1 MPTEDI
7 LDMYPGL
14 RETITKNG
22 FSADDPKSVR
32 AVVEAA
38 AKHWREDRQAAYY
51 LQHAEYAIA
60 ADKLQSCF
68 TFSTRINCLK
78 NEDAAYKEAE
88 DKLLQNV
95 FVSPEV
101 SLDLRNYRD
110 VINTMPKEKAKEFA
124 HTAQKCNDS
133 PTDAEYLASTN
144 IWNKKASPEI
154 KPKTNILTA
163 NFAISPTALPMQTK
177 S

>member
-1 MPTEDI
+1 MTTTSEFLAIAQMYTNLKQQGINTFEYTATLNGKEKTVKMPTEDI

-38 AKHWREDRQAAYY
+38 ARHWREDRQAAYY

-68 TFSTRINCLK
+68 TFPPGLT
-78 NEDAAYKEAE
+78 
-88 DKLLQNV
+88 
-95 FVSPEV
+95 VS
-101 SLDLRNYRD
+101 
-110 VINTMPKEKAKEFA
+110 K
-124 HTAQKCNDS
+124 
-133 PTDAEYLASTN
+133 
-144 IWNKKASPEI
+144 
-154 KPKTNILTA
+154 
-163 NFAISPTALPMQTK
+163 
-177 S
+177 